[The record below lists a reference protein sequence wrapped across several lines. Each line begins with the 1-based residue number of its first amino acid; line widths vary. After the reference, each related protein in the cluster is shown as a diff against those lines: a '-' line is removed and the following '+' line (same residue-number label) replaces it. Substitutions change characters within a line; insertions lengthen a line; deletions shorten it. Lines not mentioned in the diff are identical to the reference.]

1 MRLEQPGLLSHFAFS
16 NSVLL
21 SVVSFS
27 AAKLVF
33 LLNIAGVSAIR
44 MTCVLDCIE
53 LLKLSKVDEDAI
65 LML

>member
-21 SVVSFS
+21 SVVSCS

-33 LLNIAGVSAIR
+33 HLNIAGVSAIR
-44 MTCVLDCIE
+44 MTCVLDCFE
-53 LLKLSKVDEDAI
+53 LLKLNKVDEDAI